1 MFANDMVQDGGRRE
15 EGDGDEG
22 DEGDEGGEG
31 GQSGESGESGVKLW
45 ELLIYRSES
54 A

>member
-1 MFANDMVQDGGRRE
+1 MVQDGGRRE